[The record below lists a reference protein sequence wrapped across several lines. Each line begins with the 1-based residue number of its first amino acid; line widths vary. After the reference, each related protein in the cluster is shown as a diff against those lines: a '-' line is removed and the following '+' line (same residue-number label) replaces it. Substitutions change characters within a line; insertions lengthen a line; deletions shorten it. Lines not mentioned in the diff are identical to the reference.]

1 MCYSLYFTNP
11 AGVCQYLGQYLLGKE
26 RKKLG
31 REQKTVATAVK
42 DRDLKRD
49 AGGSVFPWESCQW
62 AALKCRRAGI
72 STQWKNPITGFLI
85 GSSQEGK
92 FFCLYSL
99 CALTPV

>member
-1 MCYSLYFTNP
+1 
-11 AGVCQYLGQYLLGKE
+11 LLGKE

-62 AALKCRRAGI
+62 AALKRPRAGFSSDRQNI
-72 STQWKNPITGFLI
+72 INPLDFLERLQP
-85 GSSQEGK
+85 GGK
-92 FFCLYSL
+92 IFLLIFSL
-99 CALTPV
+99 CIDAGVKI